1 MKTTF
6 LHQRGHERLL
16 IFFNGWGMDNA
27 LFQHWRADACDV
39 LCAWDYR
46 ELTPLPAVAGYRD
59 IRLVAWSLGVWA
71 AAVTPMPPLQHATAV
86 NGTLQPIDQH
96 SGIRA
101 DVFQGTIDNWLDD
114 QARERFRQ
122 RVAGT
127 AAASA
132 TPPATVAA
140 TAASPFPPGRLPLD
154 QRDELLALQQNIT
167 SLPVPATIYD
177 CALIGGRDRIFPPS
191 AQRRFWLTTAVR
203 ILEWP
208 DAPHYPFAAIQ
219 SWEEL
224 WHLE

>member
-6 LHQRGHERLL
+6 LHRHGSERLL

-27 LFQHWRADACDV
+27 LFQHWRAGDCDV

-46 ELTPLPAVAGYRD
+46 ELTPLPVVTGYRE

-71 AAVTPMPPLQHATAV
+71 AAVTVMPSLRRATAV
-86 NGTLQPIDQH
+86 NGTLQPIDEH
-96 SGIRA
+96 NGIRA
-101 DVFQGTIDNWLDD
+101 EVFQGTIDNWLDE

-127 AAASA
+127 VRSLPTAAA
-132 TPPATVAA
+132 PAL
-140 TAASPFPPGRLPLD
+140 SLFPPGRQPAE
-154 QRDELLALQQNIT
+154 QRDELLALQTNIT
-167 SLPVPATIYD
+167 SRSVPANIYD
-177 CALIGGRDRIFPPS
+177 CALIGGRDRIFS
-191 AQRRFWLTTAVR
+191 SAAQRRFWATTNTR
-203 ILEWP
+203 ITEWP
-208 DAPHYPFAAIQ
+208 TAPHYPFAAIQ